1 LKRPSVSIINMG
13 FKFPVGNLLV
23 RTLRGRLT
31 GMFKRK
37 KMKQDF
43 IALENIDLEIHEG
56 EVIGIIGRNGAGKS
70 TLLRVIAGIYAPDS
84 GSVLVRGKVSLLAS
98 VGVGFNREL
107 TGRENIYLYGA
118 IIGLKKEIIQQKM
131 DQIITFSQL
140 DEFIDS
146 PLKTYSSGMKARLG
160 FSVAANLEA
169 DILLIDEV
177 FGVGDASFRE
187 RSKTKI
193 FEMVRQSNRTV
204 VIVTHSSGILTQ
216 LCDRVLLIDDGR
228 IVAKGTP
235 DEMIDAYEDI
245 ISDGKGPSRRERNKN
260 AILGPAAI
268 QRAATLVERGQ
279 FNDAKAL
286 LEANLSNT
294 KNINAAR
301 YQLGQLAMKKG
312 EENTACQH
320 WSYMNIDEITDERR
334 LRRIGLVAKSID
346 LKLARE
352 VAMAALIMDPDR
364 SWAWQVFEA
373 CARSSDPA
381 ELLDNVPTQS
391 PLIFKENPKRAF
403 AVARLCFNL
412 GHFSI
417 AANFANTINTSSPSA
432 KVLDF
437 EGRAWHRTQNY
448 SNALK
453 CWVQLLDL
461 NEKIPKNLDR
471 AARAAFNIQEYESAY
486 QYSIR
491 LHTLN
496 RGANDNLVLASKSLI
511 RGKLDSKKK
520 EITEFIAQASFGSKE
535 AQLNL
540 IKSLNELNETELAFE
555 RVKKALISD
564 PDDVDFNMI
573 CGRLMMKSGDIEIAI
588 EHFKNAQ
595 LHNTSRKEIPVY
607 LARAYRR
614 IGKLGKALSALEYLS
629 ESEEPQINAR
639 MMYASI
645 LGDVEDWE
653 RCLLA
658 WKRIQS
664 LQPNSSEYDLKIAN
678 CYLRM
683 NRLDEAEQ
691 ILNMTLSKGGDQFR
705 SLSILRQVY
714 WKQSRHDDA
723 LEIFKKLLT
732 LDSDNTALWKNVISL
747 SARLSRDEEVTIH
760 LNRLENH
767 FGKQEYGALNIALV
781 YESLSME
788 SKMRTMLSKF
798 LRDAAGKPNI
808 LMNGSTRFYDLGR
821 VDIAF
826 ILADE
831 ASKYNSKLRLAGLM
845 MTKIYSLLES
855 AGVNEHWLIENYNQQ
870 KPVCAPG
877 LAAMAMINTT
887 AAPSYQKPSLAKIAF
902 VSHSIGIGGAERQII
917 NTIKGFEKHFSP
929 VPKMILYCT
938 EWSEK
943 EDTESYRRF
952 VDERT
957 TKLRT
962 IVPTSEMMGESEEA
976 LVENFGKQ
984 LLDTIPRNIYR
995 EILGLYIQLK
1005 HEKPSV
1011 VHAFHDRINVV
1022 AGIAS
1027 VLAGVPRV
1035 VLSTRSVSKHQT
1047 DVVNPFVRPLWFK
1060 DVYQALLSRPQVQMY
1075 HVSEAVSNSYNE
1087 WLDLPSRQ
1095 KKVLYNSTDYNLM
1108 RENASNVDF
1117 MSEKRGLN
1125 ESQNSQLIGGIM
1137 RFSSEKQ
1144 PQLFIEAAA
1153 KILETNP
1160 KTNFV
1165 LLGDGPLMDQA
1176 KRTIRRYNL
1185 TDNIHLIGRS
1195 HQVYLWLQKMDL
1207 LMLTSKFE
1215 GLPNVLIEAQGF
1227 GVPVIST
1234 DAGGAKET
1242 FVEGKSGFLAKTGT
1256 ANELAKLSVKALN
1269 DIDWMKNA
1277 SKIASKNANKLFS
1290 IDIASANFLQLYDS
1304 IETEQKPSEFTPLKF
1319 NLNPKAATNAFI
1331 YVDDRNGKAGLLS
1344 AALRHRGVTT
1354 HMVRGPE
1361 QVPNQH
1367 NSFVYFFIDHLTF
1380 RNRDKIIAEQ
1390 FNEKEKIT
1398 MAPSIDE
1405 LRVYDDKGAQQLEYG
1420 MIMPPA
1426 LYSTNKSEAEQ
1437 FIKNTDYPFVSKAI
1451 EGAHASNVR
1460 LIYTA
1465 KEARNELESI
1475 FSNEGK
1481 PRHESKLTEQ
1491 GLTQSGY
1498 VLWQKFIPDNPND
1511 WRMIMLGGKYA
1522 MVVHR
1527 QNRPDMPFASGSGL
1541 RTPENELSSLI
1552 TGMLN
1557 WGREFVI
1564 EKRISV
1570 LAADV
1575 ILDENK
1581 DYVLVETSTT
1591 WPTVM
1596 HDGNV
1601 VFKYENN
1608 EWGISDFRGE
1618 DIFELKAVMIEQNE
1632 FHEVM

>member
-1 LKRPSVSIINMG
+1 MKRLSVSIIDMG
-13 FKFPVGNLLV
+13 FKFPVGNLSV
-23 RTLRGRLT
+23 KTLRGRLT
-31 GMFKRK
+31 GIFKRE

-43 IALENIDLEIHEG
+43 IALENVNLEINEG

-118 IIGLKKEIIQQKM
+118 IIGLHKEVISQKM
-131 DQIITFSQL
+131 EQIISFAQL
-140 DEFIDS
+140 EEFVDS

-177 FGVGDASFRE
+177 FGVGDTSFRE

-193 FEMVRQSNRTV
+193 FEMVRESNRTV

-228 IVAKGTP
+228 IVANGTP
-235 DEMIDAYEDI
+235 DKMIDAYEDI
-245 ISDGKGPSRRERNKN
+245 ISDGKGPSRRERNQN

-286 LEANLSNT
+286 LEANLSNS
-294 KNINAAR
+294 KNTNAAR

-312 EENTACQH
+312 DEKTACQH
-320 WSYMNIDEITDERR
+320 WSYMNIDEIADERR
-334 LRRIGLVAKSID
+334 LRRIGLVAKKID
-346 LKLARE
+346 LKLASE
-352 VAMAALIMDPDR
+352 VALTALIRDPDR

-373 CARSSDPA
+373 CARSNSHV
-381 ELLDNVPTQS
+381 ELLANVPTQS

-412 GHFSI
+412 GHFTT
-417 AANFANTINTSSPSA
+417 AANFANSINTSSPSA

-437 EGRAWHRTQNY
+437 EGRAWHRIQHYPN
-448 SNALK
+448 SLK
-453 CWVQLLDL
+453 CWIQLI
-461 NEKIPKNLDR
+461 EMEEQVPKNMDR
-471 AARAAFNIQEYESAY
+471 AARAAFNVKDYEQAY
-486 QYSIR
+486 RYSIQ
-491 LHTLN
+491 LHTMN
-496 RGANDNLVLASKSLI
+496 NGANGNLVLASKSVT
-511 RGKLDSKKK
+511 RGKLDSKKN
-520 EITEFIAQASFGSKE
+520 EITDFITHSNYGSKE
-535 AQLNL
+535 AELNL
-540 IKSLNELNETELAFE
+540 IKSLNELNDDDHALK
-555 RVKKALISD
+555 RVKKALISN

-573 CGRLMMKSGDIEIAI
+573 CGRLLMKSGDFEMAI

-595 LHNTSRKEIPVY
+595 KYNTSRKDIPIFIS
-607 LARAYRR
+607 RSYRR
-614 IGKLGKALSALEYLS
+614 LGKLRPALSALEYLS

-639 MMYASI
+639 IMYAN
-645 LGDVEDWE
+645 LLADVEDWGGCLQAWE
-653 RCLLA
+653 RI
-658 WKRIQS
+658 KI
-664 LQPNSSEYDLKIAN
+664 LQPKVTEYNLKIAN
-678 CYLRM
+678 CFLKL
-683 NRLDEAEQ
+683 NKLDEAEK
-691 ILNMTLSKGGDQFR
+691 ILNETLSEGGDQFR

-723 LEIFKKLLT
+723 LEIFKKLLMI
-732 LDSDNTALWKNVISL
+732 DQGNIALWKNVISL
-747 SARLSRDEEVTIH
+747 SARLSRDEEVAAHI
-760 LNRLENH
+760 NRLENL
-767 FGKQEYGALNIALV
+767 FGKQEYGTLNIALV

-788 SKMRTMLSKF
+788 SKMRMALSQF
-798 LRDAAGKPNI
+798 LQDAEGKPVI
-808 LMNGSTRFYDLGR
+808 LMNASTKFYDLGR

-826 ILADE
+826 ILAE
-831 ASKYNSKLRLAGLM
+831 RASQYNSKLRAAGLM
-845 MTKIYSLLES
+845 MTKVYSLLES
-855 AGVNEHWLIENYNQQ
+855 AGVNEHWLMENYNRSR
-870 KPVCAPG
+870 PVCAPG
-877 LAAMAMINTT
+877 LAAMKMIGSSGP
-887 AAPSYQKPSLAKIAF
+887 PSYQKPPLEKIAF

-929 VPKMILYCT
+929 VPKMTLYCT
-938 EWSEK
+938 EWSSK
-943 EDTESYRRF
+943 DDTESYRRF
-952 VDERT
+952 IDERT
-957 TKLRT
+957 TELRT
-962 IVPTSEMMGESEEA
+962 IVPTPELVLESEEA

-995 EILGLYIQLK
+995 EIIGLYIQFK
-1005 HEKPSV
+1005 NEEPSV

-1027 VLAGVPRV
+1027 VLAGVPRI

-1075 HVSEAVSNSYNE
+1075 HVSEAVSESYDE
-1087 WLDLPSRQ
+1087 WLDLPKRH
-1095 KKVLYNSTDYNLM
+1095 KLVLYNSTDYDLM
-1108 RENASNVDF
+1108 RENASNVEF

-1125 ESQNSQLIGGIM
+1125 EPRNSQLVGGIM

-1144 PQLFIEAAA
+1144 PQLFVEAAA
-1153 KILETNP
+1153 KILETSP
-1160 KTNFV
+1160 ETRFV
-1165 LLGDGPLMDQA
+1165 LLGDGPLMDRA
-1176 KRTIRRYNL
+1176 KRTIRRYKL
-1185 TDNIHLIGRS
+1185 SDKIHLVGRS
-1195 HQVYLWLQKMDL
+1195 HQVYLWLQKMDIL
-1207 LMLTSKFE
+1207 ILTSKFE

-1242 FVEGKSGFLAKTGT
+1242 FVEGESGFLAKTGT
-1256 ANELAKLSVKALN
+1256 ADELAKLATRALN
-1269 DIDWMKNA
+1269 DVKWMKNA
-1277 SKIASKNANKLFS
+1277 GKVALQNAKGLFS
-1290 IDIASANFLQLYDS
+1290 IDIASANFMELYDS
-1304 IETEQKPSEFTPLKF
+1304 ITADQKPSPFTPLKF
-1319 NLNPKAATNAFI
+1319 ILNPKETNAFV

-1344 AALRHRGVTT
+1344 AALRRRGVNT

-1361 QVPNQH
+1361 QVPNQN

-1380 RNRDKIIAEQ
+1380 RDRDKIIAEQ
-1390 FNEKEKIT
+1390 FSQKENIS
-1398 MAPSIDE
+1398 MAPSIEE

-1426 LYSTNKSEAEQ
+1426 LYSTDKSEAEQ
-1437 FIKNTDYPFVSKAI
+1437 FIKNTEYPFVSKAI

-1465 KEARNELESI
+1465 KEAKMELESI

-1541 RTPENELSSLI
+1541 RTPENELNPLI
-1552 TGMLN
+1552 IGMLN
-1557 WGREFVI
+1557 WGRAFSV
-1564 EKRISV
+1564 EKRLTV

-1581 DYVLVETSTT
+1581 NYVLIETSTT

-1601 VFKYENN
+1601 VFKYEDH
-1608 EWGISDFRGE
+1608 EWKISGFRGE
-1618 DIFELKAVMIEQNE
+1618 DIFDLKAEMIDQNE
-1632 FHEVM
+1632 FEEW